1 MFNAIYGAI
10 LARLYSSIHIKSN
23 DDTFLWVSKYLID
36 MGYISKG
43 SSQNLRARVKRGGH
57 WWENVDMTR
66 DDRKI
71 PEMEYTTGC
80 GCHYFTFKGRW
91 MWVNHVM
98 GKTLLTGW

>member
-1 MFNAIYGAI
+1 
-10 LARLYSSIHIKSN
+10 
-23 DDTFLWVSKYLID
+23 

-43 SSQNLRARVKRGGH
+43 SSQNLRARIKRGGK

-71 PEMEYTTGC
+71 PDIEYSTG
-80 GCHYFTFKGRW
+80 GGVHKFTYKGRKI
-91 MWVNHVM
+91 WVSHVM